1 LIIFL
6 KNHKHHAI
14 NIIILKFIKRIM
26 LVFVGN
32 NIYIYIY
39 IYIYRVVK
47 PSLTQ
52 FEELIKKI
60 KF

>member
-1 LIIFL
+1 
-6 KNHKHHAI
+6 
-14 NIIILKFIKRIM
+14 M

-32 NIYIYIY
+32 NIYIYI
-39 IYIYRVVK
+39 VVK